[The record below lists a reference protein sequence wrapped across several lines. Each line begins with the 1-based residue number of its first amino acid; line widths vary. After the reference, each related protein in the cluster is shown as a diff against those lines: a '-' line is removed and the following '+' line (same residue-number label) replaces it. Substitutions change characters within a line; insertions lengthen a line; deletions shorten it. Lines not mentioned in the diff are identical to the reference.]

1 VSSSVCFANRTS
13 HFGRMATLDSIDCI
27 RHALGFSR
35 LRRSAFAVLGAACAA
50 AVSYTPAVAWP
61 YYFDYPPAY
70 FDYPPAVAARPLV
83 RPRAKGSVKRDAQ
96 PVVKRRNFKSDDVVH
111 VSKAPFGDIPSGPFQ
126 IIISIDQQKLHLYS
140 DGALVT
146 NTLVATGVPAHPTPM
161 GVFSV
166 IGKERY
172 HESNIYSGAPM
183 PFMQR
188 ITWSGVA
195 LHQGAKLGHRASH
208 GCIRMSEDFAS
219 RLWVLRSL
227 GARVL
232 IAGPELKPVEVAD
245 PHLFVHRDWPV
256 APPTIVTAETV
267 DGKTSDAVAAEP
279 GAEASARDSDARH
292 AADAAG
298 ESTTEDDAVHAKI
311 TDAAASVDSAEV
323 DPDVVPMPRPKP
335 TDLVRGTIGEP
346 IAIFVSR
353 KTSRLYVRQHFAP
366 LFDVPIT
373 IDHPDEP
380 LGTHVFTALE
390 YLADG
395 STFRWNVVS
404 MLPERVKDENKSKSA
419 AKAKQRD
426 AATPPYPPAPDL
438 HDVLARLE
446 IPGGAIDRISGLMV
460 AGSSLIVSDQGL
472 GDETGEGT
480 DFIVITHAYDRD
492 ATGNEP
498 GVMRHIIRHPTVI
511 RTYVRDAAAEEQ
523 RTMQFGLAPE
533 QRVHVK
539 RVYVRPLSWP
549 QPDPYSR

>member
-1 VSSSVCFANRTS
+1 
-13 HFGRMATLDSIDCI
+13 MATLDSIECI

-35 LRRSAFAVLGAACAA
+35 LRRSASAVLGAACAA

-61 YYFDYPPAY
+61 YD
-70 FDYPPAVAARPLV
+70 FDYPPAVAARPQPEVIVV
-83 RPRAKGSVKRDAQ
+83 RSRAKGSVKQGARH
-96 PVVKRRNFKSDDVVH
+96 VVKRRNFKSDEVVH

-195 LHQGAKLGHRASH
+195 LHQGAKLGQRASH

-227 GARVL
+227 GARVI
-232 IAGPELKPVEVAD
+232 IAGPELKPVEFAD

-279 GAEASARDSDARH
+279 GSEASARDSDARH

-298 ESTTEDDAVHAKI
+298 ESTTEDDAVPAKI

-404 MLPERVKDENKSKSA
+404 MLPERVKDENKSKGA

-426 AATPPYPPAPDL
+426 AATPPYPSAPDL

-511 RTYVRDAAAEEQ
+511 RTYLRDAAAEEQ

-533 QRVHVK
+533 QRVVHVK